1 MEVGN
6 HCRMKEHILRW
17 PRQLATRRRS
27 YSLKDTRS
35 IMVCHVSMDRREI
48 KSIFLYLHLCQ
59 CLSASLSLCT
69 SFCISIFCIFLI
81 TSQLI
86 CVFVCMIPSLLYISR
101 VSTRVLIILGKVLS
115 GSAWVTCTS
124 LSNIILS
131 MACRNLAFAQPPYWK
146 QGLDFPDPCYWKWIP
161 SMEMSHGA
169 SQPPEPLS
177 VEWHKGQFVLVNLT
191 RMNGKGSFGLRVP
204 HWGCHL
210 TTIPTLVSCV
220 VTWWHYWAGILRGWS
235 SSRLWT

>member
-1 MEVGN
+1 
-6 HCRMKEHILRW
+6 
-17 PRQLATRRRS
+17 
-27 YSLKDTRS
+27 
-35 IMVCHVSMDRREI
+35 
-48 KSIFLYLHLCQ
+48 
-59 CLSASLSLCT
+59 
-69 SFCISIFCIFLI
+69 
-81 TSQLI
+81 
-86 CVFVCMIPSLLYISR
+86 MIPSLLYISR

-131 MACRNLAFAQPPYWK
+131 MACRNLASAQPPYWK

-191 RMNGKGSFGLRVP
+191 RMNGKGPSGLRVP

-220 VTWWHYWAGILRGWS
+220 ATWWHYWAGILRGWS
-235 SSRLWT
+235 SSCLWT